1 MKLIKTN
8 HKEIELMK
16 KDTTLDDRNLASSAD
31 ELLPNASNSLKN
43 KFIDR
48 ENLSN
53 EPEYVKALLESVIDS
68 ENGTTYS

>member
-8 HKEIELMK
+8 HKEIELMQ
-16 KDTTLDDRNLASSAD
+16 KDTALDNRDLANAAD
-31 ELLPNASNSLKN
+31 ELLPNASNNLKN

-48 ENLSN
+48 ENLNN

>member
-8 HKEIELMK
+8 HKEIELMQ
-16 KDTTLDDRNLASSAD
+16 KDTTLDDRDLANSAD
-31 ELLPNASNSLKN
+31 ELLPNASNNLKN

>member
-1 MKLIKTN
+1 MQ
-8 HKEIELMK
+8 
-16 KDTTLDDRNLASSAD
+16 KDTTLDDRDLASSAD
-31 ELLPNASNSLKN
+31 ELLSNASNSLKN

-53 EPEYVKALLESVIDS
+53 KPEYVNALLESVIDS